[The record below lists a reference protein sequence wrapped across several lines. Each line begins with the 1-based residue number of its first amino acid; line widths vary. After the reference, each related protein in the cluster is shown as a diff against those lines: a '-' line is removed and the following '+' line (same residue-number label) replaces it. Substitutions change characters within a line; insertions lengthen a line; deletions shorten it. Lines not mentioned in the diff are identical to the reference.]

1 MEEVALFGFVLRFV
15 YATIGLLGIVLSFRW
30 LNKLAGNQF
39 DEAFAGIAKEPHAAA
54 LYFGLRAL
62 GVFLFYGMILG

>member
-1 MEEVALFGFVLRFV
+1 MEQIALLGFALRFL
-15 YATIGLLGIVLSFRW
+15 YATAGLLGTVVTFRW

-39 DEAFAGIAKEPHAAA
+39 DEAFAGITREPHAAA

-62 GVFLFYGMILG
+62 GVFVYYGMILG

>member
-1 MEEVALFGFVLRFV
+1 MEEIALLGFVLRFF
-15 YATIGLLGIVLSFRW
+15 YATAGLIGIALSLRW
-30 LNKLAGNQF
+30 LNKLAGNPF
-39 DEAFAGIAKEPHAAA
+39 DDAFAGIAKEPHAAA

>member
-1 MEEVALFGFVLRFV
+1 MEEIALLGFVLRFI
-15 YATIGLLGIVLSFRW
+15 YATAGLIGSVVTFRW

-39 DEAFAGIAKEPHAAA
+39 DDAFSVIVKEPHAAA

-62 GVFLFYGMILG
+62 GVFVYYGMILG